1 MKAIFKRELNAYFDS
16 PLGYVFIAVYYLF
29 AGYFF
34 LSYNLYGNTTDMSAL
49 FDFMFTVTLFLVP
62 ILTMRLM
69 SEDRKTKTDQ
79 LLLMAPVTGLAI
91 ILGKFLA
98 AVAVF
103 LCAIAITLIMACV
116 MSVYAAP
123 DWPVV
128 FGHFIGLFLLGAA
141 LIAAGLLISAL
152 TENQIIAAVGGFCL
166 GFFLMALDG
175 ISSILGGTALAGFVT
190 ELSFQTRYRSFTLG
204 VFDVSDV
211 VFFASITALFLY
223 FTVVALERRRSN

>member
-1 MKAIFKRELNAYFDS
+1 MTAILKRELGAYFYS
-16 PLGYVFIAVYYLF
+16 PLGYVFIAVYFLF

-34 LSYNLYGNTTDMSAL
+34 LSYNLYSNTTDMSAL
-49 FDFMFTVTLFLVP
+49 FDFMFTVTIFLVP

-79 LLLMAPVTGLAI
+79 LLLMAPVTNLAI

-103 LCAIAITLIMACV
+103 LCAISITILMAGV
-116 MSVYAAP
+116 MSLYAMP

-128 FGHFIGLFLLGAA
+128 WGHFIGLFLLGAA

-175 ISSILGGTALAGFVT
+175 LSTALDGTALADLVT

-204 VFDVSDV
+204 VFDISDV
-211 VFFASITALFLY
+211 VFFVSITALFLY
-223 FTVVALERRRSN
+223 FTVAALERRRSN

>member
-1 MKAIFKRELNAYFDS
+1 MIAIFKRELNAYFYS
-16 PLGYVFIAVYYLF
+16 PLGYVFVAVYYLF

-34 LSYNLYGNTTDMSAL
+34 LSYNLYSNTTDMSAL
-49 FDFMFTVTLFLVP
+49 FDFMFTVTIFLVP

-79 LLLMAPVTGLAI
+79 LLLMAPITNLAI

-98 AVAVF
+98 AVTVF
-103 LCAIAITLIMACV
+103 LCAISITILMAGV
-116 MSVYAAP
+116 ISLYAMP

-128 FGHFIGLFLLGAA
+128 FGHFIGLFLLGTA

-175 ISSILGGTALAGFVT
+175 LSTALGGTVLEGFVT
-190 ELSFQTRYRSFTLG
+190 ELSFQTRYRSFMLG
-204 VFDVSDV
+204 VFDISDV
-211 VFFASITALFLY
+211 VFFVSITALFLY